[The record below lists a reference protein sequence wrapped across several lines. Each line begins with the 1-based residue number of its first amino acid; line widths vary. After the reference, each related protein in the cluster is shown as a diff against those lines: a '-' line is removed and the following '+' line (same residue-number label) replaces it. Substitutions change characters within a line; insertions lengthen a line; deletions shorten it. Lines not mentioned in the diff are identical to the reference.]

1 MSQMSGPGVPHG
13 ASDDDDLAQFGYQQR
28 LARSM
33 TTFTSFC
40 LAFSMIAITG
50 TLGPLFQPV
59 LAEVGAVAVWYWL
72 IALAGVIWVVLVFMH
87 MAARIPVT
95 GYAYQ
100 WASRIVNPYY
110 GWIVAM
116 IGLITF
122 TTGATSIGA
131 LFGSVLAPEL
141 GIEPTGTNIMYL
153 AIGALTLG
161 FLINVFGI
169 RIATKFNNGVAIGE
183 IVGTIVFAFLLLVG
197 ALLFFDGGQSVSVI
211 VDNVGAGGVDGAH
224 VPTVNWIL
232 AATLPIFA
240 LLGWEASADLAEE
253 THNPRKAA
261 PKAMFR
267 AVTVSALGGFVVMA
281 IFIVAIPG
289 SISAALEHPNTLF
302 WIVEQRLG
310 AFPAAVL
317 KVIAFFSMMG
327 CIVANIAV
335 ATRLIFSVSRDR
347 MLPFSKQ
354 LAAVHPRFRTPVTAS
369 IVLWTICMVINV
381 AGSGN
386 IFRITAMAAVAYYF
400 TYGTTIV
407 GVLVGHLRGS
417 IPEPRG
423 AGHFGLG
430 RWTVPVCAIALVW
443 CFGVAAA
450 YLIPSENHYV
460 VKYFLF
466 ALAIGLLFTAHAWW
480 ALRTGRAS
488 VPLRPDDAAAARDR
502 ADAAAEQVMLHG

>member
-1 MSQMSGPGVPHG
+1 MTSSGVPQG
-13 ASDDDDLAQFGYQQR
+13 ASDDDDLAQFGYQPR
-28 LARSM
+28 LRRSM
-33 TTFTSFC
+33 STFTSFC

-110 GWIVAM
+110 GWVVAM

-141 GIEPTGTNIMYL
+141 GIDPTGTNIMYL

-161 FLINVFGI
+161 FLINIFGI
-169 RIATKFNNGVAIGE
+169 RIATRFNNGVAIGE
-183 IVGTIVFAFLLLVG
+183 IIGTIVFAFLLLVG
-197 ALLFFDGGQSVSVI
+197 ALLFFKGGQGADVI
-211 VDNVGAGGVDGAH
+211 VQNSGVDG
-224 VPTVNWIL
+224 VDGSKIPTVNWIL

-267 AVTVSALGGFVVMA
+267 AVTVSAIGGFVVMW

-289 SISAALEHPNTLF
+289 SISDALTHPNTLF
-302 WIVEQRLG
+302 WIVEERLG
-310 AFPAAVL
+310 SFPAAIL
-317 KVIAFFSMMG
+317 KVIAFASMMG

-347 MLPFSKQ
+347 MLPFSRQ

-369 IVLWTICMVINV
+369 IVLWLICMVINI
-381 AGSGN
+381 AGNGN
-386 IFRITAMAAVAYYF
+386 IFRVTAMAAVAYYF
-400 TYGTTIV
+400 TYGTTTI
-407 GVLVGHLRGS
+407 GVLIGHLRGR

-423 AGHFGLG
+423 EGYFGLG
-430 RWTVPVCAIALVW
+430 RWTVTVCLIAILW
-443 CFGVAAA
+443 CFGVSAA
-450 YLIPSENHYV
+450 YLVPSENHYV
-460 VKYFLF
+460 VRYFLY
-466 ALAIGLLFTAHAWW
+466 ALGIGVLFTGYAWW
-480 ALRTGRAS
+480 ALRTGRAA
-488 VPLRPDDAAAARDR
+488 VPMNATDAAAQRDR
-502 ADAAAEQVMLHG
+502 EDAEAEKAALHG